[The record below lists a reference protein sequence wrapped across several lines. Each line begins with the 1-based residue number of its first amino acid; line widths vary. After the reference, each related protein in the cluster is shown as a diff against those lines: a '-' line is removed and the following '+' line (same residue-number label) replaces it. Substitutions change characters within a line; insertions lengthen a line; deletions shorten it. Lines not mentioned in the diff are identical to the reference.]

1 MVTESDLG
9 VGSGVSKVARRK
21 WTRHCECASHLRDL
35 IAVIVHSLVMVAIRL
50 FLELGGGDWDGL
62 PRILFRC
69 VSLPQVLT
77 LYWQR
82 VQP

>member
-50 FLELGGGDWDGL
+50 FLELEGGDVGMAFL
-62 PRILFRC
+62 EFSSG
-69 VSLPQVLT
+69 VSLYL
-77 LYWQR
+77 R
-82 VQP
+82 C